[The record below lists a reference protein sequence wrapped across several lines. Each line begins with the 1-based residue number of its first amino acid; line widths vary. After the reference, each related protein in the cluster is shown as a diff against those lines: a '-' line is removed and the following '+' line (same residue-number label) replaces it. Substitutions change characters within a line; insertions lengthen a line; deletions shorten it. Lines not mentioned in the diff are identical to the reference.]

1 MIRTNGAD
9 FAVRDLQRGFN
20 QFSAEKSP
28 AAFDE
33 KVRHSTALRRR
44 GVERPG
50 MVAGSYFA
58 RKSSTASFRKSGKA
72 LRSVSWSQSHPASAA
87 TRLVMVSG
95 NRRLMVRAGFPATM
109 V

>member
-20 QFSAEKSP
+20 KFSAEKSP

-33 KVRHSTALRRR
+33 NVRHSTALPRRV
-44 GVERPG
+44 VERPG

-72 LRSVSWSQSHPASAA
+72 LRSVSWSQSHHASSAS
-87 TRLVMVSG
+87 RLVMASEKRSLLARGGVSTS
-95 NRRLMVRAGFPATM
+95 V
-109 V
+109 

>member
-20 QFSAEKSP
+20 KLSAEKSP

-33 KVRHSTALRRR
+33 NVRHSTVLRRR
-44 GVERPG
+44 VVERPG

-58 RKSSTASFRKSGKA
+58 RKSSTASFRKSGKT
-72 LRSVSWSQSHPASAA
+72 LRSVSWSQSHHASSASRLA
-87 TRLVMVSG
+87 TASG
-95 NRRLMVRAGFPATM
+95 NRRLIARAGFPATM